1 MLIGATVEEAGFDK
15 RVQPEVIQ
23 SLLRQAADFLP
34 ALREAKMHDAWAGLR
49 PAAPDNLP
57 IMSATSVPG
66 YFVSSGHF
74 RNGILLAPMAARVM
88 AQLITGRDPECDL
101 SLLSASRFM
110 AS

>member
-1 MLIGATVEEAGFDK
+1 
-15 RVQPEVIQ
+15 
-23 SLLRQAADFLP
+23 
-34 ALREAKMHDAWAGLR
+34 MHDAWAGLR

-57 IMSATSVPG
+57 IMSATSVSG

-88 AQLITGRDPECDL
+88 AQLITGHTPECDL